1 MAKRIVTHVNPD
13 LDAITA
19 IWLLVRFG
27 GDEFV
32 DSKLSFVPAG
42 ERLEGEDQNTV
53 HVDTGLGKFDH
64 HQPEMGDVNTSAA
77 KLVYEWLVSQGRIQ
91 KNDGLRRLVDVVNDV
106 DHFRE
111 FHWPEPV
118 SDRYELFLE
127 YVLNGVKSGG
137 YVKSDEE
144 LVEFGMKCLDGVY
157 VSFKIRIAAE
167 KDFEKGISFETKWG
181 RALAVESSSSGVV
194 KFSLKKGYKVVV
206 RRDPELG
213 FVRIKA
219 APVEGIDLSEAHEK
233 LRKAD
238 PEATW
243 YFHPSG
249 KMILNG
255 STRNP
260 KMRPSKLGLDE
271 VIEILKLVK

>member
-19 IWLLVRFG
+19 IWLLIRFG
-27 GDEFV
+27 GEDFV
-32 DSKLSFVPAG
+32 DSKFSFVPAG
-42 ERLEGEDQNTV
+42 ERLEGEDQNTI

-64 HQPEMGDVNTSAA
+64 HQLEMGEVDTCAA

-91 KNDGLRRLVDVVNDV
+91 ENEALRRLVDLVNEV

-118 SDRYELFLE
+118 DDRYELFLE
-127 YVLNGVKSGG
+127 YVLNGVKLGG
-137 YVKSDEE
+137 HVKSDEE

-157 VSFKIRIAAE
+157 TSFKIRIAAE
-167 KDFEKGISFETKWG
+167 KDFEKGVSFKTRWG
-181 RALAVESSSSGVV
+181 KALAVETANSGTV
-194 KFSLKKGYKVVV
+194 KFGLKKGYRVVV

-213 FVRIKA
+213 FIRIKA
-219 APVEGIDLSEAHEK
+219 APVEGMNLSKAHEK
-233 LRKAD
+233 LREAD

-260 KMRPSKLGLDE
+260 KMRPSKLALDE
-271 VIEILKLVK
+271 VIEILKTA